1 MSCRCINAGDRV
13 FDTLGTRVS
22 TETVRASA
30 RKIGLTATG
39 LAVLVPIFVPTFSG
53 TLFDGSG
60 PGGDGDGDAVA
71 IDNPMADL
79 KRDLVRGRDV
89 DVLDVY
95 TVTGDPTYLRV
106 SVLDS
111 FDGETWKPSDREIP
125 AEQRA
130 EGRLPRPPGLSS
142 GVTRR
147 EVTFQ
152 IRARDTFDG
161 AVSELFGVLRQL
173 ALGDVGQIGRDLRS
187 AGRHGAERE
196 ADRGAAQPRPP

>member
-1 MSCRCINAGDRV
+1 MSFLFLLAGDEGRRLSHWGRQISQSDRV

-95 TVTGDPTYLRV
+95 TVTGDRRTCGSRCSTRSTARPGSPRTAR
-106 SVLDS
+106 SPRS
-111 FDGETWKPSDREIP
+111 SAPRAGSPGRP
-125 AEQRA
+125 A
-130 EGRLPRPPGLSS
+130 
-142 GVTRR
+142 
-147 EVTFQ
+147 
-152 IRARDTFDG
+152 
-161 AVSELFGVLRQL
+161 
-173 ALGDVGQIGRDLRS
+173 
-187 AGRHGAERE
+187 
-196 ADRGAAQPRPP
+196 